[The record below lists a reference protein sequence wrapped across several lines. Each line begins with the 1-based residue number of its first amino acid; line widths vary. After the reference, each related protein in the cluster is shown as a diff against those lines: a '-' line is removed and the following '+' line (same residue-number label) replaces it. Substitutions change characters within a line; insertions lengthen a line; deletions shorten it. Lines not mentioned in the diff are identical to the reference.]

1 MSGGG
6 TNTTTTQQ
14 TLSPEAAR
22 AIAYI
27 TDRAQSISSA
37 QDPSGMNDQMRRSNT
52 DIQNYLGSDAYR
64 QPNQNLANMGNSLLT
79 APAGNPFTD
88 GRRSL
93 TPNDGGGSA
102 GGGMGGLLASGLG
115 QFGRSLAMA
124 SGNRGQM
131 GPQQLP
137 QMMAQMAQMRS
148 PSPQQPSPQNY
159 NLQSLTPP
167 APPPAEPTTP
177 AHNFT
182 PSPATGDMTEAQFR
196 AMMQRYMDMQRGQN

>member
-27 TDRAQSISSA
+27 TDRAQGISSA

-102 GGGMGGLLASGLG
+102 GSGMGGLLASGLG
-115 QFGRSLAMA
+115 QFGRSLAQFQ
-124 SGNRGQM
+124 GGRG
-131 GPQQLP
+131 QQLP
-137 QMMAQMAQMRS
+137 QMMAQMQQMRG
-148 PSPQQPSPQNY
+148 PSPQGY
-159 NLQSLTPP
+159 DLAALTPP
-167 APPPAEPTTP
+167 SPAPAAPTTP